1 MNNFEMLNKVQNFL
15 IEFANKNGINLHTQF
30 KSVEEFKMFVVA
42 ITIKTLVDAGVE
54 MQKAF
59 DATLGSG
66 EYDKLANKVWEMAN
80 AK

>member
-1 MNNFEMLNKVQNFL
+1 MKNFEILNKVQSFL
-15 IEFANKNGINLHTQF
+15 IDFANSNGINLHAEF

-42 ITIKTLVDAGVE
+42 ITIKTLVEAGVE

-59 DATLGSG
+59 DATLGDG

-80 AK
+80 KA